1 MSHLNMWVLTSNDC
15 SQHLF
20 HELYRSSTICV
31 GGHPHRLFCITTIA
45 CSPFFVNRA
54 VSKWAIPITYGCQLW
69 TIQLFVT
76 HIHAEH
82 SKTFHSL
89 SLCMLVLKNLCP
101 LCLSSAMVPSFG
113 ETRGGHQ
120 EEQLFAQIRTQLDQK
135 LKANGMDSNV
145 YISLSIFFDFL
156 NVGFLV
162 SLIYLINLYIK
173 DRVPNSNSIEFK
185 QQSIQTFDSIC
196 KI

>member
-1 MSHLNMWVLTSNDC
+1 
-15 SQHLF
+15 
-20 HELYRSSTICV
+20 
-31 GGHPHRLFCITTIA
+31 
-45 CSPFFVNRA
+45 
-54 VSKWAIPITYGCQLW
+54 
-69 TIQLFVT
+69 
-76 HIHAEH
+76 
-82 SKTFHSL
+82 
-89 SLCMLVLKNLCP
+89 MLVLKNLCP

-113 ETRGGHQ
+113 EKRGGHQ